1 MRLVKIATGMAVVLG
16 LTLAPLDAAPKGPS
30 STASSTKAPKVAK
43 TTTAPK
49 APKATAPTTVKAP
62 KLTTAKVT
70 SAPKTKAPKTTTKVD
85 AKLAKAE
92 TKAARKSG
100 TDATTS
106 TSTTGT
112 SETTTPGTTTTTTT
126 PTTVDF
132 TKGAVAEK
140 LAKNTNLRTKLE
152 SRLQAA
158 GYDGTVYQAA
168 YGFKNQGQF
177 VAATNVSRNTGASFE
192 QLKLQMTGLSVDAD
206 GVVLRANLGTDGKI
220 TMVDPA
226 DVTNPAPTKSLGQAI
241 KTVKSSVDATAAAQT
256 ATTQADAE
264 IAATSVSN

>member
-1 MRLVKIATGMAVVLG
+1 MRLVKVATGTAMVLS
-16 LTLAPLDAAPKGPS
+16 LTFAPLEAAPNGPKGPS
-30 STASSTKAPKVAK
+30 SVKVNK

-49 APKATAPTTVKAP
+49 APKATAPATTKAP

-70 SAPKTKAPKTTTKVD
+70 TAPKTKAPKTTKVD
-85 AKLAKAE
+85 TKLAKAE
-92 TKAARKSG
+92 TKAATKTG
-100 TDATTS
+100 TTATSTTSSTSTSDATT
-106 TSTTGT
+106 TSG
-112 SETTTPGTTTTTTT
+112 TTTTT

-158 GYDGTVYQAA
+158 GYEGTAYQAA

-226 DVTNPAPTKSLGQAI
+226 DVTSPAPTKSLGQAI

-264 IAATSVSN
+264 IAATSVTN

>member
-1 MRLVKIATGMAVVLG
+1 MRVVKLATSMAMV
-16 LTLAPLDAAPKGPS
+16 LTLTTPLHSASNGPKGP
-30 STASSTKAPKVAK
+30 TASSSKAPKVAK

-49 APKATAPTTVKAP
+49 APKV
-62 KLTTAKVT
+62 TTAKT
-70 SAPKTKAPKTTTKVD
+70 TTPKTKAPKATVKAD

-92 TKAARKSG
+92 TKSAKKAG
-100 TDATTS
+100 TTA
-106 TSTTGT
+106 TSTTATSSTGT
-112 SETTTPGTTTTTTT
+112 ETTTATTTT

-132 TKGAVAEK
+132 TKGPVAEK
-140 LAKNTNLRTKLE
+140 LARNTNLRTKLE
-152 SRLQAA
+152 ARLQAV

-177 VAATNVSRNTGASFE
+177 VAATNVARNTGASFE

-206 GVVLRANLGTDGKI
+206 GVVLKANLGPTGTI

-226 DVTNPAPTKSLGQAI
+226 GVTNPAPTKSLGQAL

-264 IAATSVSN
+264 IAATSGTN